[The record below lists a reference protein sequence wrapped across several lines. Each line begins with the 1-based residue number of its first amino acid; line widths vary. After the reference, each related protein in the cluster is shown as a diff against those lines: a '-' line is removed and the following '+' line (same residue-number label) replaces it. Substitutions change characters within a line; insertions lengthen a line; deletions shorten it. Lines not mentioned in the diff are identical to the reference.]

1 MRYQSQLVL
10 VKQVNKKTQNI
21 IDFQTRKSVHINLT
35 RATHSEYRKTLFDYS
50 LSMQEVFELFARLAA
65 EGDKRAISILREA
78 FENKRTKSV
87 ASFNDVEKRNLY
99 DAISEVVEED

>member
-1 MRYQSQLVL
+1 MVL

-78 FENKRTKSV
+78 FENKRTRTV

-99 DAISEVVEED
+99 DAISEVVEEG